1 MEWTDLSI
9 MDSDSL
15 GFALSLDLLLAL
27 IPITLML
34 GMVAADMDNIMFQM
48 QDTIF
53 RGSSERV
60 AADTANT
67 LLTTSGQPVDWETTG
82 NPIVPGLAQYDTNT
96 GLPIEGLI
104 SSTKL
109 AALNNLSGM
118 IGPGYGYN
126 MTISYILANG
136 QNGASIKS
144 LGTTPTGQ
152 DIVRDER
159 IARYARLNIVSE
171 IEGQIRGS
179 GASKI
184 YTNPPNSFTT
194 NYFYNQTYQYWIVVN
209 NTGYAASNVTV
220 SINTNTI
227 NFTNLASPKQ
237 IDPTFLNFNQTIPNQ
252 LYNNTVKVTAT
263 GTPGS
268 WMNLYIVQV
277 PRNPPVSQNDINL
290 ANTQPQPC
298 RLELYLWTTT
308 T

>member
-1 MEWTDLSI
+1 MEWNDLSI
-9 MDSDSL
+9 MDSDSM

-53 RGSSERV
+53 RGSTERV

-67 LLTTSGQPVDWETTG
+67 LLSTSGQPVDWETTG
-82 NPIVPGLAQYDTNT
+82 NPIVPGLAQFDTNT
-96 GLPIEGLI
+96 GLPKEGMI
-104 SSTKL
+104 SSSKL
-109 AALNNLSGM
+109 AALNDLSNL

-136 QNGASIKS
+136 QNGATIKS
-144 LGTTPTGQ
+144 IGNTPNGQ
-152 DIVRDER
+152 DIVKYERD
-159 IARYARLNIVSE
+159 ARYAKLNIVSE

-194 NYFYNQTYQYWIVVN
+194 NYYYNQTYQYWIVVN
-209 NTGYAASNVTV
+209 NSGYAPSNVTV

-227 NFTNLASPKQ
+227 NFTDLVNSKQ
-237 IDPTFLNFNQTIPNQ
+237 IDPTFLNFNQTNPTQ
-252 LYNNTVKVTAT
+252 LYNNTVKVTAM

-277 PRNPPVSQNDINL
+277 PRNPPTSQNEINL

-298 RLELYLWTTT
+298 RLELYLWTT
-308 T
+308 